1 MNPDRA
7 QLSDLFRERW
17 PKQPSKQLEARAAVL
32 VLLRAAAPA
41 YQHKATREALDV
53 LREVYDI
60 NPSEI
65 LESER

>member
-41 YQHKATREALDV
+41 YQTKPARGALDT
-53 LREVYDI
+53 LRDAYNISDEEVY
-60 NPSEI
+60 NEQ
-65 LESER
+65 

>member
-1 MNPDRA
+1 MTRPPADLTTVVARLRA
-7 QLSDLFRERW
+7 QER
-17 PKQPSKQLEARAAVL
+17 QEARSAVL